1 MDLFEAIETR
11 NSARKFKDEI
21 PPMED
26 ILKILDAARR
36 APSSTNSQMWHYVV
50 ITNPEVKEQM
60 REAIIETY
68 EEMQTWEEAQD
79 KYAALE
85 HYKKYS
91 SFFTSAP
98 VNIAVLMEPEGSEIL
113 KILKKRG
120 LTDEEINRK
129 RPSPELLSVG
139 ASVENL
145 SLAAHAMGYGTCW
158 LTAPL
163 YAVDK
168 LEQII
173 GVKEPYQ
180 LVSILCMGT
189 PLVSKLKQRKKKDI
203 SEIYTVI
210 D

>member
-1 MDLFEAIETR
+1 MDLLEAIETR
-11 NSARKFKDEI
+11 HSVRKFKDEV

-26 ILKILDAARR
+26 IIKILEAARR

-50 ITNPEVKEQM
+50 IFNPNVKEEM
-60 REAIIETY
+60 RKAIIETY

-79 KYAALE
+79 KYAELE

-120 LTDEEINRK
+120 LSEAEIARK
-129 RPSPELLSVG
+129 RPSPELLSVS

-145 SLAAHAMGYGTCW
+145 SLMAHAMGYGTCW

-163 YAVDK
+163 YAVDR
-168 LEQII
+168 LEEII

-180 LVSILCMGT
+180 LVSILCLGK

-203 SEIYTVI
+203 SEIYNVI
-210 D
+210 E